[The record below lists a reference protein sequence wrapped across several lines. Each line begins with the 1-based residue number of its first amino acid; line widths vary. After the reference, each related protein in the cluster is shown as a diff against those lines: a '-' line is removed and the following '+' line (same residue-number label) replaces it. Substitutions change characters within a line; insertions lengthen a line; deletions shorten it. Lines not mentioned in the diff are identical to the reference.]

1 MAEGAEMARTAQAY
15 ARLAGALYLG
25 AMILYVAPLLVLGDL
40 DVPGNFARTAANVA
54 ATEASVRVALVAQL
68 LGFVAIALLAWA
80 FYLLLAPVDR
90 ALALLGLLF
99 RTMEAALMAL
109 SNVLWF
115 VALKNYTEADGG
127 AFADRLLT
135 AGINSAFQFA
145 MICSSIGSLLF
156 FALLFRSRMIP
167 RPLAGFDMAASAL
180 ALLFAFAL
188 LLVPAQATAL
198 GMAGWGPIFLAET
211 ATGLWL
217 LIAGVRATG
226 SPAAPPPA

>member
-1 MAEGAEMARTAQAY
+1 MARTPQAY

-25 AMILYVAPLLVLGDL
+25 AMILYVAPLLVFGGL
-40 DVPGNFARTAANVA
+40 DVPGDFARTARNIASS
-54 ATEASVRVALVAQL
+54 EASVRVALGSQL

-80 FYLLLAPVDR
+80 FYMLLAPVER

-99 RTMEAALMAL
+99 RMVEAVLMAL
-109 SNVLWF
+109 GNVLWF

-127 AFADRLLT
+127 AFVDRLLT

-156 FALLFRSRMIP
+156 FFLLFRSRMIP
-167 RPLAGFDMAASAL
+167 RLLAGFDMGASTL

-188 LLVPAQATAL
+188 LLVPGHVAAL
-198 GMAGWGPIFLAET
+198 GMAGWRPIFLAET
-211 ATGLWL
+211 ATGL
-217 LIAGVRATG
+217 
-226 SPAAPPPA
+226 

>member
-1 MAEGAEMARTAQAY
+1 MAEGAEMARTPQAY

-25 AMILYVAPLLVLGDL
+25 AMILYVAPLLVLSGL
-40 DVPGNFARTAANVA
+40 DVPGDFERTARNIA
-54 ATEASVRVALVAQL
+54 ASQASVRAALGGQL

-80 FYLLLAPVDR
+80 FYMLLSPVDR
-90 ALALLGLLF
+90 ALARLGLLF
-99 RTMEAALMAL
+99 RMMEAVLMAL
-109 SNVLWF
+109 SNLLWF
-115 VALKNYTEADGG
+115 VALKNYGEADGG

-135 AGINSAFQFA
+135 VGINGAFQFA

-167 RPLAGFDMAASAL
+167 PLLSGFDMAASTL

-188 LLVPAQATAL
+188 LLVPGQAAAL

-217 LIAGVRATG
+217 LIVGVRATG
-226 SPAAPPPA
+226 SPFAPPPA

>member
-1 MAEGAEMARTAQAY
+1 MAGTPQVH

-25 AMILYVAPLLVLGDL
+25 AMILYVAPLLLLGGL
-40 DVPGNFARTAANVA
+40 DVPGDFARTARNVA
-54 ATEASVRVALVAQL
+54 ASEASVRVALAGQL

-80 FYLLLAPVDR
+80 FYVLLAPVDR
-90 ALALLGLLF
+90 RLALLALLF
-99 RTMEAALMAL
+99 RMAEAVLMAL

-115 VALKNYTEADGG
+115 VALENYTDADGG
-127 AFADRLLT
+127 PLLDRLLT
-135 AGINSAFQFA
+135 VGINSAFQFA

-167 RPLAGFDMAASAL
+167 RLLAGFDMAASTL

-188 LLVPAQATAL
+188 LLVPGPAGAF

-226 SPAAPPPA
+226 SPAFPPPA